1 MDTGQRHNNRGFKKA
16 KNLFWYSD
24 SEPNEVLI
32 AFCHLVCLPLAITY
46 DFKDAHW
53 ALMFFGIAS
62 GAFQLWAVLWSNCL
76 RYRLLAVQ
84 AATLIAISTCVNMY
98 MEDLLQGSNTG
109 WVIILIF
116 AIWNTIRVVK
126 EKIEKSV

>member
-1 MDTGQRHNNRGFKKA
+1 MATADKKGLN
-16 KNLFWYSD
+16 KVKELFWYSD

-32 AFCHLVCLPLAITY
+32 AFCHLLCLPLAIVY
-46 DFKDAHW
+46 DFNDAHW
-53 ALMFFGIAS
+53 ALMFFGIVS

-76 RYRLLAVQ
+76 RYRLIAVQ
-84 AATLIAISTCVNMY
+84 LATLIAVSTCVNMC
-98 MEDLLQGSNTG
+98 MEGIMKGSNTG

-116 AIWNTIRVVK
+116 AIWNTVRVVK